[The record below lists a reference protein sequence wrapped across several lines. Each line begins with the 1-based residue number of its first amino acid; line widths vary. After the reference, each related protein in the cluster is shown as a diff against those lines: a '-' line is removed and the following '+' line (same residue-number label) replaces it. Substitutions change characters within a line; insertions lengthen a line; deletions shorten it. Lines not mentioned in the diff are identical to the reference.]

1 MAQTLELLTSADLD
15 DLKEE
20 IKSMFEELRPALVNS
35 MDRYM
40 KIAEIME
47 FTGHGDSTVRNW
59 IKYGKRD
66 RFGKIY
72 KLEAEEF
79 APGEYRVL
87 RSKLIEYG
95 KIKDCAVVLPKRKEK
110 RNAA

>member
-1 MAQTLELLTSADLD
+1 MPHPIELLTPADLENVKKD
-15 DLKEE
+15 IFSKLD
-20 IKSMFEELRPALVNS
+20 ELLPVLSNA

-66 RFGKIY
+66 RFGKVY

-87 RSKLIEYG
+87 KSKLIEYG
-95 KIKDCAVVLPKRKEK
+95 KIKECVAVLPARKPK
-110 RNAA
+110 KVAA

>member
-1 MAQTLELLTSADLD
+1 MSHSIELLTPADLNG
-15 DLKEE
+15 LKEE
-20 IKSMFEELRPALVNS
+20 ISSMFEQIRPVLVSS
-35 MDRYM
+35 MDRYL

-66 RFGKIY
+66 RFGKVY

-87 RSKLIEYG
+87 RSKLVEYG
-95 KIKDCAVVLPKRKEK
+95 KIKDCAAILPERKK
-110 RNAA
+110 KAA